1 MSLRK
6 LNRLRSQIDRL
17 DQKILGLL
25 NDRSRVVLHVGKV
38 KETSHKEVY
47 APQREKKLLDR
58 LTGRNR
64 GPFPNHAL
72 RAVFH
77 EILSASRA
85 LQSPLKVAYFGPAA
99 SFTNL
104 AALKQFGRSTDLAP
118 EPSISKVFDAVEHD
132 RARFGVV
139 PIENST
145 EGIVGATL
153 DAFVDSTL
161 SIVAE
166 ITLPISH
173 HLMARG
179 VGATGRSPLRGIKR
193 IYSHPQAIAQCR
205 NWLDENA
212 PNLPVVEVENTARA
226 AERAAEESDAAGIAG
241 EHAAEMY
248 GLKILRRN
256 IEDNPNNRTR
266 FVVIGRK
273 SPPRSGNDK
282 TSVLFSVKDE
292 VGVLYR
298 MLEPFSKNGINLTK
312 IESRPLKKKVWEYI
326 FFLDMDG
333 HSEERK
339 VREAIRGLDKK
350 CLFLK
355 LLGSYPKATS

>member
-1 MSLRK
+1 MSARK
-6 LNRLRSQIDRL
+6 LNRLRSQIDGL
-17 DQKILGLL
+17 DQKLLGLL
-25 NDRSRVVLHVGKV
+25 NDRSRVVLKVGKI
-38 KETSHKEVY
+38 KEASQKEVY
-47 APQREKKLLDR
+47 APQREKALLDR
-58 LTGRNR
+58 LTRKNR

-72 RAVFH
+72 RAVFR
-77 EILSASRA
+77 EIMSASRA

-104 AALKQFGRSTDLAP
+104 AALKQFGRSTELEP

-161 SIVAE
+161 NIVAE
-166 ITLPISH
+166 IVLPISH

-179 VGATGRSPLRGIKR
+179 SSLKGIRR
-193 IYSHPQAIAQCR
+193 IYSHPQALAQCR
-205 NWLDENA
+205 NWLDENL

-226 AERAAEESDAAGIAG
+226 AERAAEEPDAAGIAG

-256 IEDNPNNRTR
+256 IEDNPDNRTR

-273 SPPRSGNDK
+273 SPPRSGHDK

-298 MLEPFSKNGINLTK
+298 MLEPFYKNGINLTK
-312 IESRPLKKKVWEYI
+312 IESRPLKKKAWEYI

-333 HSEERK
+333 HCEERK
-339 VREAIRGLDKK
+339 VREAIRGLDRK